1 MRAWKDRQLVQDRGL
16 REPAKAAQSHMQE
29 AGPMTEATGRI
40 RYVGLDVHKET
51 ITVAVAEEAGRPEA
65 WGTIANDPQ
74 AVRRLVRQLAR
85 EGHQL
90 RLAYEAGPTGY
101 VLQRQLTKLGVE
113 CQVVAPSL
121 IPKST
126 SDRKRKTDARDA
138 EQLARLLRSG
148 DLVAIWVPD
157 QEHEAFREVVRA
169 RFVAKKD
176 VERHRHQLVKL
187 LLRWGLRPPAGVSRW
202 STAYRRWLTELTH
215 PIADL
220 QTVLD
225 DFRSALWA
233 AEERLLYLEQRMS
246 QAARRRPQLALLVA
260 LQMLRGVGELTAAT
274 VVAEV
279 GDFRRFAKAGGFM
292 NFAGLTASEYSSGEK
307 QQQGSI
313 TKAGNSNLRHVFIQ
327 AAHNARHQP
336 QPRARLKRRHDGAPA
351 DLVEMAARAQ
361 ERLYHR
367 YWHLA
372 RRIGREKAV
381 VAVARELAGF
391 VWAMG
396 QRMSE
401 DAEQAA

>member
-1 MRAWKDRQLVQDRGL
+1 MA
-16 REPAKAAQSHMQE
+16 
-29 AGPMTEATGRI
+29 EATPRI

-51 ITVAVAEEAGRPEA
+51 ITVAVAEQAGGRPEA
-65 WGTIANDPQ
+65 WGTIASDPQ
-74 AVRRLVRQLAR
+74 AVRRLVRQLGR

-90 RLAYEAGPTGY
+90 ELAYEAGPTGY
-101 VLQRQLTKLGVE
+101 GLQRQLTRLGAE
-113 CQVVAPSL
+113 CLVVAPSL
-121 IPKST
+121 IPKPASN
-126 SDRKRKTDARDA
+126 RRVKTDKRDA
-138 EQLARLLRSG
+138 EQLAKLLRSG
-148 DLVAIWVPD
+148 DLVPIWVPD
-157 QEHEAFREVVRA
+157 EEHEAFREVVRA
-169 RFVAKKD
+169 RFAVKKD

-187 LLRWGLRPPAGVSRW
+187 LLRWGLRPPARVKRW
-202 STAYRRWLTELTH
+202 SKPYRRWLTQLRH
-215 PIADL
+215 PLQDL

-225 DFRSALWA
+225 DYRSALWA
-233 AEERLLYLEQRMS
+233 AEARLAYLEKQMVE
-246 QAARRRPQLALLVA
+246 AALRRPQLALFVA

-279 GDFRRFAKAGGFM
+279 GDFRRFARANGFM
-292 NFAGLTASEYSSGEK
+292 NFSGLTASEHSSGEK
-307 QQQGSI
+307 QLQGPI

-336 QPRARLKRRHDGAPA
+336 QPRARLRARHEGAPA

-367 YWHLA
+367 YWYLA

-396 QRMSE
+396 QRMS
-401 DAEQAA
+401 DPAQQAA